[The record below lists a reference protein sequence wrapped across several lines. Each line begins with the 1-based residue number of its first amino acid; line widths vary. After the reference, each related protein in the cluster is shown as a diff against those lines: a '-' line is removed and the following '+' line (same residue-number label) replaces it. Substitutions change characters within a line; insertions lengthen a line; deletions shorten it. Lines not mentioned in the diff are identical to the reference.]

1 MTTTLPILEH
11 WLPVPGCKTVLVSST
26 GRVYDTV
33 ASRYLTPRGEE
44 EAATVTLV
52 DDFGRTYQRYLTRT
66 VISLFGHPPRPEDE
80 PQDPSLVA
88 PAPTPATESEDPDGV
103 VTDIA
108 WRAVTLPDVVEG
120 YQISELG
127 EALSPNGNIL
137 SPSEI
142 GLGGKSPK
150 LILSLA
156 RPTGTE
162 YASRAMVRLD
172 DLVAQAFLPPRP
184 SERYFPEHINGDW
197 RDCRVEN
204 LRWAKIPRQTHQKGT
219 PGKAK
224 SRKEVIYKI
233 TKNPDF
239 RPVVTEGV
247 APGRFWVSRKG
258 EVIGLA
264 GNPLRRHNRNGVQ
277 LRTGEGDGNTT
288 RSVARLVMDAFAGP
302 PPTADH
308 RNQIM
313 FRDGNPSHCALDNL
327 FWGLPDT
334 APAPPT
340 RNDVVEVIT
349 TTVYRYGGIE
359 VTSYPGGR
367 WEHPPMT
374 PTNAAALA
382 RIFEEIGQRTVGE

>member
-1 MTTTLPILEH
+1 MTTTLPILER

-33 ASRYLTPRGEE
+33 GSHYLTPRGED
-44 EAATVTLV
+44 EAATVTLT
-52 DDFGRTYQRYLTRT
+52 DDLGRTYQRNLTRT
-66 VISLFGHPPRPEDE
+66 VVSVFGHAPRPGDE
-80 PQDPSLVA
+80 RRDPIFVA
-88 PAPTPATESEDPDGV
+88 PAPPATESEDPDGV

-108 WRAVTLPDVVEG
+108 WRAISLPDVVEG

-127 EALSPNGNIL
+127 EVLSPTGNIL
-137 SPSEI
+137 SPSGV

-150 LILSLA
+150 LSLSLA
-156 RPTGTE
+156 RPPGTD
-162 YASRAMVRLD
+162 YVGRAMVRLD
-172 DLVAQAFLPPRP
+172 DMVALAFLPPRP

-204 LRWAKIPRQTHQKGT
+204 LRWAKVPRQTHQVATKGN
-219 PGKAK
+219 
-224 SRKEVIYKI
+224 RKEVIHKI

-247 APGRFWVSRKG
+247 ALGRFWVSRKG
-258 EVIGLA
+258 EVVGLN

-277 LRTGEGDGNTT
+277 LRTEQGDGNTT
-288 RSVARLVMDAFAGP
+288 RQVSRLVMDAFVGP
-302 PPTADH
+302 PPTPDH
-308 RNQIM
+308 QVM

-327 FWGLPDT
+327 LWGLPDT
-334 APAPPT
+334 APATPV
-340 RNDVVEVIT
+340 RSDAVEVIT

-359 VTSYPGGR
+359 VISYPGGR